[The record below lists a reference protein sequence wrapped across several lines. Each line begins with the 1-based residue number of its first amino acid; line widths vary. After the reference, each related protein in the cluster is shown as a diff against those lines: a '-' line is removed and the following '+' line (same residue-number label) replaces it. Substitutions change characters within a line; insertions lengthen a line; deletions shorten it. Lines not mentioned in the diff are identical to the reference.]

1 MIKWWISEGILLIST
16 WIDKSSTL
24 EWVSF
29 ANSTSTCPI
38 LNDLGKDF
46 NFEGS
51 EASCN
56 LHGNPPAFWLKSSGG
71 ALTASLMLLGPMRP
85 IIILTFYMNPLIV
98 DYL

>member
-1 MIKWWISEGILLIST
+1 MVKWWISEGIPLIST

-71 ALTASLMLLGPMRP
+71 ALTASLMLLGPMR
-85 IIILTFYMNPLIV
+85 V
-98 DYL
+98 

>member
-38 LNDLGKDF
+38 LGDLGKDL
-46 NFEGS
+46 NFEDSG
-51 EASCN
+51 ASCN
-56 LHGNPPAFWLKSSGG
+56 LDGNPPVFWLKSSGG
-71 ALTASLMLLGPMRP
+71 ALTASLMLLGPMR
-85 IIILTFYMNPLIV
+85 V
-98 DYL
+98 